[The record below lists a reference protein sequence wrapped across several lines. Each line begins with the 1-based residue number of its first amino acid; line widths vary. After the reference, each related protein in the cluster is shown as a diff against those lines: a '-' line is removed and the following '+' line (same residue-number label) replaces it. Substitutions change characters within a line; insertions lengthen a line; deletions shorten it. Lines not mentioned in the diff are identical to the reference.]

1 MSSMDVGSEGQA
13 ARGASEGPV
22 LIHVW
27 EVLDPSHEDLILE
40 RLDKMLSETVSQPG
54 FVSARVLQS
63 ADGRSIAVALEMR
76 TAEDR
81 ERLER
86 LPWVSDTLNNLDETM
101 NTILRLYHQIHEY
114 RA

>member
-1 MSSMDVGSEGQA
+1 MSSMDVGSERPA

-27 EVLDPSHEDLILE
+27 EVLDPEHEGLILE
-40 RLDKMLSETVSQPG
+40 RLDKMLSATTTDPG

-63 ADGRSIAVALEMR
+63 ANGLSIAVVLEMR

-81 ERLER
+81 QRLER
-86 LPWVSDTLNNLDETM
+86 LPWVRETLDHLDDTM
-101 NTILRLYHQIHEY
+101 NIIIRLYHQVYEY
-114 RA
+114 HA

>member
-1 MSSMDVGSEGQA
+1 MSSMDVGSEGQVTG
-13 ARGASEGPV
+13 GASESPV

-27 EVLDPSHEDLILE
+27 EVLDPEHEGLMLE
-40 RLDKMLSETVSQPG
+40 RLDKMLTATVTQPG

-63 ADGRSIAVALEMR
+63 ANGRSIAVALEMR

-81 ERLER
+81 QRFEE
-86 LPWVSDTLNNLDETM
+86 LPWVRDTLGHLDAAM
-101 NTILRLYHQIHEY
+101 NTVLRLYHQVSEY